1 MNHHMFGPSSL
12 DRRCACPKSY
22 SEELGKQS
30 ESTEYSRLGDAYHAE
45 MHSLLAN
52 RVTDENGFFKPFDDT
67 WFDGLSDPAAIMLD
81 RVMTIAYGTKE
92 WRTVTPP
99 DNIRLFSELELK
111 LNDHPCK
118 ESLAS
123 IGEQP
128 LFGTTD
134 VVIVKLDEVIIID
147 FKTGHG
153 EPAKAEN
160 TLQTAAYALMACVQ
174 FQVVTAWAYIVN
186 PNYRQQDGYYFTEQA
201 LINVHKIIQA
211 CIRDSIAAINAND
224 GWKPSDEACKYCKG
238 NLLGTC
244 PAVHQIVD
252 KLANSPAAVTVRK
265 GETHPLASFSD
276 DELCDLKAKATI
288 ATKAIKAIDDELR
301 RRCEGGNQCGPYFLK
316 PSSGQKKITDL
327 NKAFEL
333 ATKYITPQEFLDLCS
348 VSVPALKALYATK
361 MKQYGD
367 AKTKLEAESLFDSI
381 FDEVMGSGEDRMV
394 LTKAKE

>member
-45 MHSLLAN
+45 MHSLLVN

-67 WFDGLSDPAAIMLD
+67 WFDGISDPAAIMLD

-211 CIRDSIAAINAND
+211 CIRDSIVAINAND
-224 GWKPSDEACKYCKG
+224 GWKPSEEACKYCKG

-288 ATKAIKAIDDELR
+288 AKKAIKAIDDELR

-316 PSSGQKKITDL
+316 PSSGPKKITDL
-327 NKAFEL
+327 NKAFAL
-333 ATKYITPQEFLDLCS
+333 ATKYITPQEFLGLCS
-348 VSVPALKALYATK
+348 VSVPALKALYAEK
-361 MKQYGD
+361 MKQTGQT
-367 AKTKLEAESLFDSI
+367 KTKKEAEEQFDLVFDSVI
-381 FDEVMGSGEDRMV
+381 GHGEDEMV